1 MLTPSRTT
9 RQPALLR
16 PRRGV
21 SLLEIVVAMTLLS
34 FVLGALGLLS
44 TKNAARGAVLDKAS
58 ARTFVLMQQ
67 ANRFSVLPYDSIPRY
82 APVTDTVIAGPYQY
96 KRFVSYVQSTT
107 GSEYKTVKVLLL
119 PIGDETKR
127 DSLIFVRAK
136 TYDHSPLFTQ

>member
-1 MLTPSRTT
+1 MLTTSRST
-9 RQPALLR
+9 RHMAPCRA
-16 PRRGV
+16 RRGV

-34 FVLGALGLLS
+34 FVLGALGLLA
-44 TKNAARGAVLDKAS
+44 TKNASRGATLDKAS

-67 ANRFSVLPYDSIPRY
+67 ANRFSVLPYDSIPSY
-82 APVTDTVIAGPYQY
+82 APVTDTVIAGPYKY
-96 KRFVSYVQSTT
+96 KRFVTYTQGST

-127 DSLIFVRAK
+127 DSLVFVRAK